1 MIYLLDTNICI
12 YLIKQKPPEILKKF
26 SQYTPDDLAISAI
39 SVAELQFGVQKSRY
53 SAQNQTALEQFLLPL
68 NILDFD
74 YAAAIVYG
82 RIRAQLELQGLP
94 IGAMDLLIAAQ
105 ALSTNLTIIT
115 NNTREFVRVP
125 GLQVLNWLAE

>member
-1 MIYLLDTNICI
+1 MTLSIYDARPFFE
-12 YLIKQKPPEILKKF
+12 K
-26 SQYTPDDLAISAI
+26 A
-39 SVAELQFGVQKSRY
+39 LQFGVQKSRY
-53 SAQNQTALEQFLLPL
+53 SAQNQAALEQFLLPL

>member
-26 SQYTPDDLAISAI
+26 TQYTPDDLAISAI
-39 SVAELQFGVQKSRY
+39 TVAELQFGVQKSRY
-53 SAQNQTALEQFLLPL
+53 PAQNQAALEQFLLPL

-82 RIRAQLELQGLP
+82 RIRALLERQGLP

-105 ALSTNLTIIT
+105 ALSTNLSIIT

-125 GLQVLNWLAE
+125 GLQVLNWLNQ